1 MASLHSLNVTRLF
14 YIGLS
19 TLFYFSVKNCVF
31 IYGGFLRMTIA
42 SKYKNKKLIR
52 LKIKIKQREFYKTLN
67 PQAKPLGFNPQRR
80 FKNQ

>member
-1 MASLHSLNVTRLF
+1 MASLHSLNVARLF
-14 YIGLS
+14 YIVFDTFFNLS
-19 TLFYFSVKNCVF
+19 NKNCF
-31 IYGGFLRMTIA
+31 CIYGGFLRMTIA
-42 SKYKNKKLIR
+42 SKHKNKKLIR